1 MIHFTIFFLV
11 QIMILSFLGALHV
24 GPHLATDLQFTIP
37 VVLGP
42 HVRPSWLS
50 SAISELDAPR
60 VLRQQLQGFYMDA
73 DDADDGDDTPRVLRQ
88 QLQGF
93 NIFQSLLLALPLVLP
108 HHLTRKNDI

>member
-1 MIHFTIFFLV
+1 MTLITFIF
-11 QIMILSFLGALHV
+11 INSFH
-24 GPHLATDLQFTIP
+24 IP

-73 DDADDGDDTPRVLRQ
+73 DDADDGDDAPRVLRQ